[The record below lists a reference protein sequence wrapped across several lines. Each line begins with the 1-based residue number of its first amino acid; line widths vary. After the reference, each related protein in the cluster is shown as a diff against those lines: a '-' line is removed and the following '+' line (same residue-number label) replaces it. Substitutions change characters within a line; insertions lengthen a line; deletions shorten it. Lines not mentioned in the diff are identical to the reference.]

1 MLLGPEDAYGSA
13 VALGLGQR
21 LAKTQPVE
29 LYSDGIPYRPADRRF
44 YCHRCTHWNRPPL
57 RPVAV
62 IQTQGAGGMEQL
74 ARWAEPL
81 QRRSYEFYALV
92 HPFSPPAVTPSQTA
106 RLLRQAE
113 KRTGLNIT
121 GLIHC
126 PNSGHSVEQSLAFIR
141 RCAAQTGKPVVLH
154 AAASAVLQQ
163 FSKLQRREF
172 SCLSLGE
179 TFPDAAFSQQKTP

>member
-1 MLLGPEDAYGSA
+1 M
-13 VALGLGQR
+13 ALGLGQR

-29 LYSDGIPYRPADRRF
+29 LYCDGIPYRPADRRF

-57 RPVAV
+57 R
-62 IQTQGAGGMEQL
+62 QL

-81 QRRSYEFYALV
+81 QRRPYEFYALV

-126 PNSGHSVEQSLAFIR
+126 PSSGHSVEQSLAFIR
-141 RCAAQTGKPVVLH
+141 RCAAQIEKPVVLH